1 MTREQFKEAVAET
14 MVQFNAKG
22 TEHNADPTIMMAMGL
37 QNLIFAA
44 MLETNLVDKNEE
56 DK

>member
-22 TEHNADPTIMMAMGL
+22 TEHNADPTTMMTMGL

-44 MLETNLVDKNEE
+44 MLETNLFDKNEE

>member
-1 MTREQFKEAVAET
+1 MTREQFKDAVAET

-22 TEHNADPTIMMAMGL
+22 TERNADPTIMMTMGL

-44 MLETNLVDKNEE
+44 MLETNLFDKNEE